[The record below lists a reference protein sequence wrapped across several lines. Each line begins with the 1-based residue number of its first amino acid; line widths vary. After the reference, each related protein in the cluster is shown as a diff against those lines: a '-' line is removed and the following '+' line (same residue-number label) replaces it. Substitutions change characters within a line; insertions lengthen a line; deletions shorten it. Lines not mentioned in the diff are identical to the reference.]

1 MKTKQWAKKLFRSA
15 SSKSSSN
22 PSTVTPSISNTT
34 NKSLNPKSTSSSLS
48 SQFYSHSTSSV
59 SSVLTVKKQSI
70 RKIFCHVDGN
80 GSVNS
85 LMSLTFK
92 PNSEQDVRSDSL
104 HYDVNGSATT
114 SSSSKNELVI
124 PASSQ
129 EQLMTTT
136 LYYYPPPNKNE
147 MDFVPK
153 PKFHQEHLC
162 QKEKETLTK
171 SKQDITMMD
180 QPPTSESETQCSGQ
194 YRQLKPSSDN
204 QMPPKKKTS
213 CERLAKAVDSLSG
226 AVEDLSRKIVMIMN
240 DSDDITPLPRNH
252 DGCCSGLPLLSAST
266 PSLPDRPNELSQRT
280 VCGPDELALPT
291 ALHCNTSTA
300 LDYPIQCENLDPA
313 RKDFTDDS
321 IRIVPTKSAMRS
333 QSCIGL
339 NAARS
344 LDYESQANRGHDT
357 RRNLAVLNA
366 GPSGHPNVAPSMS
379 QDRGGHSESID
390 CSVPYSEISR
400 QNAPTPPPPPL
411 RPARPDEDLC
421 HVLKHIELDTARF
434 EWPELFTRGIT
445 SSGAGDQI
453 MRI

>member
-92 PNSEQDVRSDSL
+92 PNSEQDVRSDSP

-204 QMPPKKKTS
+204 QMPPK
-213 CERLAKAVDSLSG
+213 
-226 AVEDLSRKIVMIMN
+226 
-240 DSDDITPLPRNH
+240 
-252 DGCCSGLPLLSAST
+252 
-266 PSLPDRPNELSQRT
+266 RT